1 MAERNERNF
10 SSEQIRRNR
19 DAVIGLQAGT
29 NIGATQVPPV
39 CCQTLLLI
47 YSASGW
53 YGSHG
58 EQQAHVKWFRYLYNL
73 NMVFKILF
81 MERRSSN
88 AMLYIAAAFAIF
100 RAIKINIV
108 ICQN

>member
-47 YSASGW
+47 YSASRPVWEPWGTA
-53 YGSHG
+53 GTCKVVSVSVQLKHG
-58 EQQAHVKWFRYLYNL
+58 VL
-73 NMVFKILF
+73 KILF
-81 MERRSSN
+81 MERKV
-88 AMLYIAAAFAIF
+88 AMQFSISLLPSQFF
-100 RAIKINIV
+100 V
-108 ICQN
+108 Q

>member
-39 CCQTLLLI
+39 CYQTLLLI
-47 YSASGW
+47 YSGSRPVWEPWGTAGTCKVVLFISVQLKHGFQNII
-53 YGSHG
+53 YG
-58 EQQAHVKWFRYLYNL
+58 K
-73 NMVFKILF
+73 K
-81 MERRSSN
+81 
-88 AMLYIAAAFAIF
+88 
-100 RAIKINIV
+100 K
-108 ICQN
+108 

>member
-47 YSASGW
+47 YSGSRPVWEPWGTAGTCKVVLVSVQMKHGFQNIF
-53 YGSHG
+53 YG
-58 EQQAHVKWFRYLYNL
+58 K
-73 NMVFKILF
+73 K
-81 MERRSSN
+81 
-88 AMLYIAAAFAIF
+88 
-100 RAIKINIV
+100 K
-108 ICQN
+108 